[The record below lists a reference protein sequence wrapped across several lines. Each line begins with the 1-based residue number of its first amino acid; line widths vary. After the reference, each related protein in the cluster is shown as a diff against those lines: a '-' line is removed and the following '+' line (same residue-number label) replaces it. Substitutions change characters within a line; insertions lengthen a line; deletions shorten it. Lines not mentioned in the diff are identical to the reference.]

1 MFLISFFDENNK
13 SFIFIFSVK
22 KALNKLLYGK
32 NNIINYSKEENSEN
46 TNDKN
51 EQNYLNISYIYT
63 KKLIVIIDN

>member
-51 EQNYLNISYIYT
+51 E
-63 KKLIVIIDN
+63 

>member
-1 MFLISFFDENNK
+1 M
-13 SFIFIFSVK
+13 K

-51 EQNYLNISYIYT
+51 EKNYLNISNIYT
-63 KKLIVIIDN
+63 KKLIVIIDNYEILLEN